1 MATILPIRFQEVLQ
15 LTNLGINA
23 ASIGF
28 ATLTMESEK
37 YICIRETLQDGSN
50 NVVIIDLEN
59 PTNLIRR
66 PISADAAIMNPKEQ
80 VLALKAQQNL
90 QIFSIE
96 HRKKLKGYSTNDQVV
111 FWKWISNNSL
121 ALVTPTS
128 VLHWS
133 KEGSGDPVK
142 VFERHPDL
150 APTQIINYRTDS
162 TQQWLCLIGISQ
174 KEGRVVGNI
183 QLFSVEKNVS
193 QSIEGHAAA
202 FANYTV
208 PGATRP
214 SVIFAIAVRTAVAAK
229 LLILEVSK
237 GDGQPFTKKATDIFF
252 PPEAGAD
259 FPVSMQISEK
269 YEIIYVITKFGYIHL
284 FDLST
289 ATLIYRNRISSETIF
304 VSAFQ
309 DSTEGVI
316 GVNRKGQVL
325 SVSIDENN
333 IIPYIMNT
341 LNNYELAMSM
351 SSKNSLPGAEQLFS
365 MQFERLFSMGDY
377 KGAATVAAQSPG
389 NTLRSS
395 ATISK
400 FQQAPTI
407 PGQTPPLLVYF
418 TVLLERGKLNK
429 VESLELCR
437 PVLQQGRKQ
446 LVEKWLQE
454 DKLECSEQLGDEVR
468 PHDLT
473 VACSIYFRANS
484 SDKVI
489 ACFAELGQYDKIVA
503 YAKKANISPDFMFLL
518 GRILTVNP
526 TGAVQFAKQLIDSE
540 SGPLVDIG
548 SVVDLLASR
557 NLVPQITELLLD
569 ILKADKPEQGALQTR
584 LLEINLVKT
593 PQVADAILGSN
604 MFTHYNRSRVAQLCE
619 KAGLYQR
626 ALEHYSEMPDIKRV
640 IMNTHSLNPEFLLN
654 YMGGLSAEDCLG
666 ILKDMLRTNIRGN
679 LQLVVAIASKYTTQL
694 TAEALISLFEEF
706 KTYDGLFY
714 FLQQVEKTSQ
724 SPEVHFKYI
733 EAAAKVGK
741 YAEVERMCKDS
752 NYYDPTRTR
761 DFLKETRLPDQ
772 LPLII
777 VCDRFDFV
785 SDMTNYLYKNNYS
798 KYIEAYVQKINPV
811 NTPTVVGALL
821 DLDCPTDYVTNLVM
835 SVRSLCPIEPL
846 VEAAEKRNRLK
857 LLLPWL
863 ESRIAEGNIEPAT
876 HNALAKI
883 YIDSNKSPEQFLTTN
898 QFYDSKV
905 VGKYCEKRDPYLAFV
920 AYKRGLCDYELIDL
934 TNKNQLFKHQ
944 ARYLVERQDQDLWAH
959 VLNDSNEN
967 KRSLIDQVVQTALPE
982 TKNPAEVKSTV
993 NAFMTANLPN
1003 ELIELL
1009 EKIVIEG
1016 HEFSGNKTLQ
1026 NLLIL
1031 TAIKSEKS
1039 RVMDYVNRLDNY
1051 DAADIAKI
1059 AITADLFEEAFVVFR
1074 KFKQNEQ
1081 AIQVL
1086 IDHLGSIE
1094 RATEF
1099 ADRINEPEVY
1109 SKLGRAQLD
1118 RNLVPESI
1126 GSFIKA
1132 NDPEHFADVVS
1143 AAKRVEGYD
1152 DLVKYLQMCRKKVKE
1167 SFIESELIYAF
1178 AMTDRLADLEEFITS
1193 PNCADIQAIGD
1204 RCFDQGLYEAAKL
1217 LFNNISNF
1225 GRLASCLVQL
1235 KQFTAAVDAAKK
1247 ANSTKTWKEINLAC
1261 VEAKEF
1267 RLAQMCGLHIIIYGD
1282 ELEELIRNYEQR
1294 GHFEELIALLDIGLD
1309 QERANPGMFTE
1320 LAILYSKYKEEKLMD
1335 HLKKHHPKILLPK
1348 VIKACQS
1355 NQQWAE
1361 LTFCYIH
1368 YDEHDNAALTM
1379 MKHSEDAWDHSLF
1392 KEVIIKVSNL
1402 DYYYKAIL
1410 FYLEEQPLMVNDL
1423 LSALIPRIDHTYAVQ
1438 HVRKAGH
1445 LPLIK
1450 TYLVAVQ
1457 HNNNTAVNDALNE
1470 LYVEEGDFE
1479 NLRTSIDSFNNFDA
1493 IALAQK
1499 LEKHEI
1505 LEFRRIAAYVF
1516 KKNNRWAQSVELSKK
1531 DKLYKDALQTATE
1544 SRDQAVAEDLLKFF
1558 VENENHAGFA
1568 AALYTCYDLIR
1579 PDVAIELAWKNK
1591 IVDFAF
1597 PYIIQYV
1604 RDVDSRLATLEKGI
1618 KSPKEG
1624 DEILDKKKA
1633 AAPEGFQQ
1641 PPNPDGSYMDPNMM
1655 GGMGMMGG
1663 IGGYGY
1669 GGTPMGIPA
1678 VPQLMAPPGWQPAMG
1693 YSSSPSDVGGF
1704 GGGNNGFSTGNNN
1717 NGFGFSSFQ

>member
-1 MATILPIRFQEVLQ
+1 MANILPIRFQEVLQ
-15 LTNLGINA
+15 LSNLGINQT
-23 ASIGF
+23 SIGF

-37 YICIRETLQDGSN
+37 YICIRETLQDGTN
-50 NVVIIDLEN
+50 NVVIIDLDN
-59 PTNLIRR
+59 PQQLIRR

-80 VLALKAQQNL
+80 VLALKAAQNL

-96 HRKKLKGYSTNDQVV
+96 HKKKLKGYTTNDQVV

-121 ALVTPTS
+121 ALVTPTT
-128 VLHWS
+128 VMHWS
-133 KEGSGDPVK
+133 KEGGGDPVK
-142 VFERHPDL
+142 VFDRHPDL

-208 PGATRP
+208 PGASRP
-214 SVIFAIAVRTAVAAK
+214 SVIFAIAVRTAVTAK

-252 PPEAGAD
+252 PPEAAAD

-289 ATLIYRNRISSETIF
+289 GTLIYRNRISSETIF

-309 DSTEGVI
+309 ESTEGVI

-325 SVSIDENN
+325 SVSIDEST

-351 SSKNSLPGAEQLFS
+351 SSKNSLPGAEQLFQ
-365 MQFERLFSMGDY
+365 MQFDRLFSMGDY

-389 NTLRSS
+389 NTLRSI
-395 ATISK
+395 ATIQK
-400 FQQAPTI
+400 FQAAPAI
-407 PGQTPPLLVYF
+407 PNQTPPLLVYF

-429 VESLELCR
+429 IESLELCR

-473 VACSIYFRANS
+473 VACSIYLRANS

-503 YAKKANISPDFMFLL
+503 YAKKSGVSPDFMFLL
-518 GRILTVNP
+518 GRILNVNP
-526 TGAVQFAKQLIDSE
+526 AGAVQFAKQLLE
-540 SGPLVDIG
+540 NTEGGPLVDIG

-569 ILKADKPEQGALQTR
+569 VLKADKPEQGALQTR

-593 PQVADAILGSN
+593 PQVADAILGSS
-604 MFTHYNRSRVAQLCE
+604 MFTHYNRQRVAQLCE
-619 KAGLYQR
+619 KAGLFQR
-626 ALEHYSEMPDIKRV
+626 ALEHYSDMPDIKRV

-654 YMGGLSAEDCLG
+654 YMGQLSAEDCLG
-666 ILKDMLRTNIRGN
+666 ILKDMLRTNIRAN
-679 LQLVVAIASKYTTQL
+679 LQLVVSIAIKYTAQL
-694 TAEALISLFEEF
+694 TAESLIALFEEF
-706 KTYDGLFY
+706 KTFDGLFY
-714 FLQQVEKTSQ
+714 FLSQIEKTSQ

-733 EAAAKVGK
+733 EAAAKIGQYK
-741 YAEVERMCKDS
+741 EVERMCRDS
-752 NYYDPTRTR
+752 EHYDPVRTR

-785 SDMTNYLYKNNYS
+785 ADMTTYLYKNNYS

-811 NTPTVVGALL
+811 NTPTVVGSLL

-835 SVRSLCPIEPL
+835 SVRSLCPIEPM

-863 ESRIAEGNIEPAT
+863 ESRISEGNIEPAT

-883 YIDSNKSPEQFLTTN
+883 YIDSNKSPEQFLTSN
-898 QFYDSKV
+898 QFYDSKA

-920 AYKRGLCDYELIDL
+920 AYKRGLCDFELIDL

-959 VLNDSNEN
+959 VLNDSNEF

-982 TKNPAEVKSTV
+982 TKNPVEVQSTV
-993 NAFMTANLPN
+993 KAFMTADLPN

-1031 TAIKSEKS
+1031 TAIKSDKT

-1051 DAADIAKI
+1051 DAPDIANI
-1059 AITADLFEEAFVVFR
+1059 AIGADLFEEAFVIFR
-1074 KFKQNEQ
+1074 KFKHNGQ

-1086 IDHLGSIE
+1086 ISHIGSID
-1094 RATEF
+1094 RATEY
-1099 ADRINEPEVY
+1099 ADRVNEPEVY

-1132 NDPEHFADVVS
+1132 NDPEHYADVVS
-1143 AAKRVEGYD
+1143 AAKRGERYD
-1152 DLVKYLQMCRKKVKE
+1152 DLVKYLQMCRKKLKE

-1225 GRLASCLVQL
+1225 GRLASCLVKL
-1235 KQFTAAVDAAKK
+1235 KQYTAAVDAAKK

-1267 RLAQMCGLHIIIYGD
+1267 RLAQICGLHIIIYGD
-1282 ELEELIRNYEQR
+1282 ELEELIRNYEIR
-1294 GHFEELIALLDIGLD
+1294 GHFEELIALLDTGLD
-1309 QERANPGMFTE
+1309 QERANSGMFTE
-1320 LAILYSKYKEEKLMD
+1320 LAILYSKYKEEKLME
-1335 HLKKHHPKILLPK
+1335 HLKKYSQKILLPK
-1348 VIKACQS
+1348 VIRACQA

-1379 MKHSEDAWDHSLF
+1379 MKHSEDAWEHSLF
-1392 KEVIIKVSNL
+1392 KEVIVKASNI
-1402 DYYYKAIL
+1402 DYYYKAVL

-1423 LSALIPRIDHTYAVQ
+1423 LSALIPRIDHTYTVQ

-1457 HNNNTAVNDALNE
+1457 HNNLTAVNDALNE

-1544 SRDQAVAEDLLKFF
+1544 SRDQSVAEDLLRFF
-1558 VENENHAGFA
+1558 VENGNHSGFA
-1568 AALYTCYDLIR
+1568 ATLYTCYDLIR

-1604 RDVDSRLATLEKGI
+1604 RDVDSRIATLEKGLKI
-1618 KSPKEG
+1618 PKEG

-1641 PPNPDGSYMDPNMM
+1641 PPNPDGGFMDPNMM
-1655 GGMGMMGG
+1655 GGGMGMGMGG
-1663 IGGYGY
+1663 FGGYGAPI
-1669 GGTPMGIPA
+1669 GMGVPA

-1693 YSSSPSDVGGF
+1693 YNAGMGSSS
-1704 GGGNNGFSTGNNN
+1704 GNAFNNSPN
-1717 NGFGFSSFQ
+1717 FGFGFQ